1 MAHEHDPCEKQ
12 KVAGIDDDSSE
23 TNGNILCQDMIAS
36 EILSRLR
43 VKSLMRFK
51 CVCKHWKCL
60 IEQDKHFIDLHLTR
74 SKTQPSL
81 LINVPHNVARNNFLA
96 ADLLFE
102 GKTVS
107 AAVHT
112 VVEGAEKFAN
122 LFPVSGIVNGLICL
136 LSKGTTNYSKGTI
149 RIWNVST
156 QEVTPPIES
165 TLQSRL
171 LQEVKGPYR
180 STCSL
185 VNYAMGFS
193 PATKEH
199 KVIFMWQQVDPSPR
213 YKFNYIYEVLTVG
226 DNKWRRI
233 HEVPQ
238 YSIVDYIFSGAA
250 VYVNGVLYFK
260 TNMLMEKTHNS
271 DKFIVAFDVD
281 TEKFRSI
288 RIPLFILNSGHKD
301 YRIELL
307 EVNCC
312 IALVTRNSGHTFK
325 LWLYDKENRGASY
338 LQNWCEAITIKL
350 PDYWG
355 RAHYHKFYSAG
366 TDRIISHYCP
376 GSYNNKVKNGSLH
389 CFNLKN
395 KAQENIQVSGIPK
408 SVANFSSAI
417 GVTTYVESLL
427 RVN

>member
-1 MAHEHDPCEKQ
+1 
-12 KVAGIDDDSSE
+12 
-23 TNGNILCQDMIAS
+23 MIAS

-51 CVCKHWKCL
+51 CVCKHWKFL

-74 SKTQPSL
+74 SKTKPCL
-81 LINVPHNVARNNFLA
+81 LIHVPHNVDPNYFLA
-96 ADLLFE
+96 ADLLRQE
-102 GKTVS
+102 KTIS

-112 VVEGAEKFAN
+112 VVPGAEKFAN
-122 LFPVSGIVNGLICL
+122 WFPVSGIVNGLICL
-136 LSKGTTNYSKGTI
+136 LSKRTNNSNYSKGNM

-165 TLQSRL
+165 TLHSRL
-171 LQEVKGPYR
+171 LKEVNGAYR
-180 STCSL
+180 PACTL

-199 KVIFMWQQVDPSPR
+199 KVIFMWQQVDYSPQYR
-213 YKFNYIYEVLTVG
+213 FHYVYEVLTVG

-233 HEVPQ
+233 QEVPQ
-238 YSIVDYIFSGAA
+238 HNIVEYIFSGAA

-260 TNMLMEKTHNS
+260 TKMLREKPHNN

-301 YRIELL
+301 YLIELL

-312 IALVTRNSGHTFK
+312 IALVTRNSGRTFK

-338 LQNWCEAITIKL
+338 LQNWSEAISIML

-376 GSYNNKVKNGSLH
+376 GSYNNKVKNGSLY

-395 KAQENIQVSGIPK
+395 KARANIQVSGIPK

-427 RVN
+427 RVNWQNTIR